1 MIPNLMKLITEVT
14 YPREVGDTQEAVHDK
29 TECVV
34 DGAVVE
40 HGLVTA
46 LVGQNPDTDKDE
58 ALEDTVE
65 GPQGASQ
72 SECWCILNLA
82 AHVEDGA
89 DKGNVSHDVAHG
101 SAGRLLEA
109 VLGDC
114 GSQRVN

>member
-1 MIPNLMKLITEVT
+1 MIPDLIRFISEVT

-34 DGAVVE
+34 GGAVVK

-65 GPQGASQ
+65 SPQSTSQ
-72 SECWCILNLA
+72 SE
-82 AHVEDGA
+82 
-89 DKGNVSHDVAHG
+89 
-101 SAGRLLEA
+101 
-109 VLGDC
+109 
-114 GSQRVN
+114 